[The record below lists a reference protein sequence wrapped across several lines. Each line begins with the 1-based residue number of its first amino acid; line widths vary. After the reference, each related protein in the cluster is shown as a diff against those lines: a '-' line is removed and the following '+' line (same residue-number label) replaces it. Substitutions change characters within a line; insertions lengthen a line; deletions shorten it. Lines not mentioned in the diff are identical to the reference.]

1 MIKYFNLNIHILK
14 YFMNIFSIF
23 IILQNKVW
31 NTPFYFYNNNSNN
44 KQKREVISE
53 INEKKQANYQ
63 RWQNVHM

>member
-44 KQKREVISE
+44 KQKKGGHFR
-53 INEKKQANYQ
+53 N
-63 RWQNVHM
+63 